1 MVRSGLVV
9 LTYGTM
15 TIVAGADVP
24 KNKVVETPISL
35 VDCFPSIVEA
45 VGGHLVEEDRDL
57 PGKSIWEIA
66 QASNQDRFAFSE
78 YHAVGSE
85 NAIYMLRDRRYKYIY
100 YVDDP
105 TQLFDLQVDP
115 EEKQDLSNLPEYQ
128 EILQNFDRELR
139 NIVDPEAVDAI
150 VKEDQR
156 SRIFENG
163 IR

>member
-1 MVRSGLVV
+1 
-9 LTYGTM
+9 
-15 TIVAGADVP
+15 
-24 KNKVVETPISL
+24 
-35 VDCFPSIVEA
+35 
-45 VGGHLVEEDRDL
+45 
-57 PGKSIWEIA
+57 
-66 QASNQDRFAFSE
+66 
-78 YHAVGSE
+78 
-85 NAIYMLRDRRYKYIY
+85 MLRDRRYKYIY

-163 IR
+163 GEMVVRQRGAFDNSPVPGEDPVFRRH